1 MDREVRLLMTSY
13 LEFSPSIFKLFN
25 SLPLYNNFLGSFRP
39 LPFDRLHGDNL
50 VMVIC
55 LITSFMDDP
64 FHVCVMCGGC
74 IEVPRML
81 RP

>member
-1 MDREVRLLMTSY
+1 MVADDLIFRIFTVHIQATQLSASVRS
-13 LEFSPSIFKLFN
+13 FSRIFQPFT
-25 SLPLYNNFLGSFRP
+25 FRP
-39 LPFDRLHGDNL
+39 FTWGDNS